1 MPSRIGISLEQDM
14 NQKANITEQSI
25 ALNPQRELHLNLFMD
40 GFGHHLASWRHPNS
54 DLNQSAFQRFLK
66 AAKVAE
72 QGKLD
77 AVFFAD
83 SLAMEPSIVASGKA
97 RGHEVEPLT
106 ALSAIAAQ
114 TSHIGLIGTA
124 TTTYNEPY
132 HVARKFASLDV
143 ISNGRTG
150 WNLVTTDLAAEAQ
163 NFNIKEHVP
172 HADRYDRAEEFYDV
186 VTGLWQTWNADA
198 ILKDKDSGQ
207 YFDPEKIQVL
217 NHEGHHFSVKGPLNV
232 APSPQQHPIIVQ
244 AGSSERGKELAARTA
259 NVIFTAQSSLES
271 AQHFYADVK
280 SRLSKYGR
288 HSTELSVLP
297 GLYVVVAKTK
307 AEALAKQKILDDLI
321 DESVGL
327 GLLGRMLGNFDLTGV
342 DVNGL
347 LPDLQQTQTGQ
358 QSRQDLF
365 TKLSHEQGYTVK
377 QLYGR
382 VASGRGHFSI
392 VGTPEEV
399 ADHIE
404 TWFKQGAADGF
415 NIMPGFL
422 EEGAQDFVEL
432 VVPVLQ
438 QRGLFRTEYQENTLR
453 ARYQPKPSFA

>member
-1 MPSRIGISLEQDM
+1 M
-14 NQKANITEQSI
+14 NQKANISESNV
-25 ALNPQRELHLNLFMD
+25 APFPNRELHLNLFLD

-54 DLNQSAFQRFLK
+54 DLNQSAYQRFLK
-66 AAKVAE
+66 AAQIAE
-72 QGKLD
+72 KGKLD
-77 AVFFAD
+77 AIFFAD

-97 RGHEVEPLT
+97 RGHEIEPLT

-114 TSHIGLIGTA
+114 TTHIGLIGTA

-186 VTGLWQTWNADA
+186 VTGLWQTWSSDSV
-198 ILKDKDSGQ
+198 LKDKIHGR
-207 YFDPEKIQVL
+207 YFDPEQIKVL
-217 NHEGHHFSVKGPLNV
+217 NHEGNHFSVKGPLNV

-280 SRLSKYGR
+280 SRLSKYAR
-288 HSTELSVLP
+288 QLNELNVLP
-297 GLYVVVAKTK
+297 GLYVVIAKTK
-307 AEALAKQKILDDLI
+307 EEAIAKQKVLDDLI
-321 DESVGL
+321 DENVGL
-327 GLLGRMLGNFDLTGV
+327 GLLGRMLGNFDLSGV
-342 DVNGL
+342 DVNGQ
-347 LPDLQQTQTGQ
+347 LPPLQQTQTGQ

-365 TKLSHEQGYTVK
+365 TQLSDEQGYTVK
-377 QLYGR
+377 QLYER
-382 VASGRGHFSI
+382 VASGRGHFSV
-392 VGTPEEV
+392 VGTPEDV

-422 EEGAQDFVEL
+422 EEGAQDFVDL
-432 VVPVLQ
+432 VVPLLQ
-438 QRGLFRTEYQENTLR
+438 KRGLFRTEYQENTLR
-453 ARYQPKPSFA
+453 ERYQPKLSFA

>member
-1 MPSRIGISLEQDM
+1 M
-14 NQKANITEQSI
+14 NQKVNIADQSI
-25 ALNPQRELHLNLFMD
+25 AFHPDRELHLNLFLD
-40 GFGHHLASWRHPNS
+40 GFGHHLASWRHPKS
-54 DLNQSAFQRFLK
+54 DLNQSAYQRFLNS
-66 AAKVAE
+66 ALIAE
-72 QGKLD
+72 QGKFD
-77 AVFFAD
+77 AVFLAD
-83 SLAMEPSIVASGKA
+83 SLAMDPSVVSNGKA

-106 ALSAIAAQ
+106 VLSAIAAQ
-114 TSHIGLIGTA
+114 TTHIGLIGTA

-132 HVARKFASLDV
+132 HIARKFASLDV

-163 NFNIKEHVP
+163 NFNIDEHVK

-186 VTGLWQTWNADA
+186 VTGLWQTWNDDV
-198 ILKDKDSGQ
+198 ILKDKAQGQ
-207 YFDPEKIQVL
+207 YFDPAKINVL
-217 NHEGHHFSVKGPLNV
+217 NHTGRHFSVKGPLNV
-232 APSPQQHPIIVQ
+232 GPSLQKHPIIVQ
-244 AGSSERGKELAARTA
+244 AGSSDRGKELAARTA

-271 AQHFYADVK
+271 AQQFYADVK

-288 HSTELSVLP
+288 HANDLNVLP

-307 AEALAKQKILDDLI
+307 EEALAKQKTLDDLI

-327 GLLGRMLGNFDLTGV
+327 GLLGRMLGNFDLSGI

-347 LPDLQQTQTGQ
+347 LPELDQTQTGQ
-358 QSRQDLF
+358 QSRQELF

-382 VASGRGHFSI
+382 VASGRGHFSV
-392 VGTPEEV
+392 VGTAEEV

-415 NIMPGFL
+415 NIMPGL
-422 EEGAQDFVEL
+422 LPDGAQDFVEL
-432 VVPVLQ
+432 VVPLLQ
-438 QRGLFRTEYQENTLR
+438 RRGLFRTEYQENTLR
-453 ARYQPKPSFA
+453 ARYQPTTSFA

>member
-1 MPSRIGISLEQDM
+1 M
-14 NQKANITEQSI
+14 NQQVKITEQATSL
-25 ALNPQRELHLNLFMD
+25 APERVLHLNLFLD

-54 DLNQSAFQRFLK
+54 NLNQSAYQRFLK
-66 AAKVAE
+66 AAQVAE
-72 QGKLD
+72 QGKFD

-97 RGHEVEPLT
+97 RGHEIEPLT

-114 TSHIGLIGTA
+114 TTHIGLIGTA

-172 HADRYDRAEEFYDV
+172 HADRYARAEEFYDV
-186 VTGLWQTWNADA
+186 VTGLWQTWNEDA
-198 ILKDKDSGQ
+198 ILKDKDNGQ
-207 YFDPEKIQVL
+207 YFDPEKIKVL
-217 NHEGHHFSVKGPLNV
+217 NHQGHHFTVKGPLNV
-232 APSPQQHPIIVQ
+232 APSPQQHPIVVQ
-244 AGSSERGKELAARTA
+244 AGSSERGRELAARTA

-271 AQHFYADVK
+271 AQVFYSDVK
-280 SRLSKYGR
+280 SRLTRYGR
-288 HSTELSVLP
+288 HANELNVLP
-297 GLYVVVAKTK
+297 GLYVVVAKSK
-307 AEALAKQKILDDLI
+307 EEALAKQKILDDLI
-321 DESVGL
+321 EESVGL
-327 GLLGRMLGNFDLTGV
+327 GLLGRMLGNFDLSGV

-347 LPDLQQTQTGQ
+347 LPDLGQTQTGQ

-365 TKLSHEQGYTVK
+365 TQLSHEQGYSVK
-377 QLYGR
+377 QLYAR

-392 VGTPEEV
+392 VGTADEV

-404 TWFKQGAADGF
+404 SWFKQGAADGF
-415 NIMPGFL
+415 NIMPGL
-422 EEGAQDFVEL
+422 LPDGAEDFVEL
-432 VVPVLQ
+432 VIPVLQ

-453 ARYQPKPSFA
+453 ERYQPKKAFA